1 MQQNSANKIVA
12 QQHRQR
18 PKTCCIFKKDTRL
31 VHPFASSHSILHLP
45 LRLIFSE
52 HAFYDMKKTFAYS
65 ASVKTISVLALSI
78 SLAACGNGSWW
89 SKNDE
94 PTLNAEQI
102 RKAIP
107 PRVQNRS
114 SWAQDIY
121 DITDQLGIPQTK
133 QNICSIVAVIDQ
145 ESNFVTDPQVP
156 GLGEKAVKEVQTR
169 LDEKFK
175 EKLGD
180 GIGGTMA
187 GYFEEVLK
195 TQPSPDN
202 NYLSQM
208 RKVTTERQLDELY
221 REIFDYMSKH
231 YHVSALTGAAKLVG
245 QDIGEK
251 MNPITTLGSMQVH
264 IGYAKAHKRQGGSI
278 AELRSDMYT
287 QYGGMYYGIHR
298 LMMYPADYDKPIY
311 RFADYNSGRYSSRNA
326 AFQSM
331 LNDLTEAELSLDGDL
346 LLYDKDGSP
355 RSAKS
360 ESERELL
367 KVFSANNVILTPRQ
381 IRADL
386 KKEKDQDFED
396 TATYRAVTKLYKEK
410 TGKEPFYAM
419 MPEVVISGPKL
430 SREYNTNW
438 FASRV
443 NGRYQTCMNRIKHLK
458 I

>member
-1 MQQNSANKIVA
+1 MNK
-12 QQHRQR
+12 
-18 PKTCCIFKKDTRL
+18 KL
-31 VHPFASSHSILHLP
+31 VS
-45 LRLIFSE
+45 
-52 HAFYDMKKTFAYS
+52 S
-65 ASVKTISVLALSI
+65 ASLKTLSVLAISI

-89 SKNDE
+89 SKDDE

-107 PRVQNRS
+107 PRVHDRS
-114 SWAQDIY
+114 SWAKDIF
-121 DITDQLGIPQTK
+121 DITEQLGIPQTK
-133 QNICSIVAVIDQ
+133 QNICTIVAVVDQ
-145 ESNFVTDPQVP
+145 ESNFVADPQVP
-156 GLGEKAVKEVQTR
+156 GLGEKAVKEIQTR

-175 EKLGD
+175 DKLGD
-180 GIGGTMA
+180 GIGGTVA

-208 RKVTTERQLDELY
+208 RKVKTERELDELY

-245 QDIGEK
+245 QDFGEK
-251 MNPITTLGSMQVH
+251 LNPITTLGSMQVH
-264 IGYAKAHKRQGGSI
+264 IGYAKDHKRQGGNV
-278 AELRSDMYT
+278 AALRTDMYS

-331 LNDLTEAELSLDGDL
+331 LNDLTDAELSLDGDL
-346 LLYDKDGSP
+346 LLYNKDGDV

-367 KVFSANNVILTPRQ
+367 NVFSANSIILTPRQ
-381 IRADL
+381 IRSDL

-410 TGKEPFYAM
+410 TGKEAFYAM

-430 SREYNTNW
+430 SRDYNTNW

-443 NGRYQTCMNRIKHLK
+443 NGRYQTCMNRIKNLK

>member
-1 MQQNSANKIVA
+1 
-12 QQHRQR
+12 
-18 PKTCCIFKKDTRL
+18 
-31 VHPFASSHSILHLP
+31 
-45 LRLIFSE
+45 
-52 HAFYDMKKTFAYS
+52 MKKTFAYS
-65 ASVKTISVLALSI
+65 ARVRTISVLALSI

-145 ESNFVTDPQVP
+145 ESNFVADPQVP

-264 IGYAKAHKRQGGSI
+264 IGYAKEHKRQGGSI

-430 SREYNTNW
+430 SRDYNTNW

>member
-1 MQQNSANKIVA
+1 
-12 QQHRQR
+12 
-18 PKTCCIFKKDTRL
+18 
-31 VHPFASSHSILHLP
+31 
-45 LRLIFSE
+45 
-52 HAFYDMKKTFAYS
+52 MKKTFAYS
-65 ASVKTISVLALSI
+65 ASIRTISVLALSI

-145 ESNFVTDPQVP
+145 ESNFVADPQVP

-264 IGYAKAHKRQGGSI
+264 IGYAKEHKRQGGSI